1 MKKFFIIVISLIVI
15 LGIVFGINKISNKAT
30 FNEISDVELSENIEE
45 ISVEEKQDIVKIVD
59 GKIQNEN
66 LIDEFIEK
74 TSNDKE
80 SANLKIQDIII
91 DDSSDF
97 IEIEFLPSKIQKTE
111 ESEADSYINSPQEE
125 INNMYGYYVLTRN
138 DREIGFDCLNYHIT
152 RNVIDKT
159 VYLIFDTVLGDSK
172 EDPLSLICS
181 YDLDSSNYKKDFEL
195 TFNQRKDMGEKK
207 IIGLESSVIP
217 IGYSVYTVG
226 GDITITIE
234 GDMVYDF
241 EKAIKEKVI
250 TIEQILEQAKLDDK
264 YGVCKE
270 GMYSDGGTM
279 EYLYDDYTI
288 IKYNTLDGNED
299 FVIGPKGSIR
309 NKVDE
314 IIYK

>member
-1 MKKFFIIVISLIVI
+1 MKKFFIIVICLIVF
-15 LGIVFGINKISNKAT
+15 LDIVFGINKAFNKMT
-30 FNEISDVELSENIEE
+30 VNEISNDEISENIEE
-45 ISVEEKQDIVKIVD
+45 INDENQNIVKIVN
-59 GKIQNEN
+59 GKIQNEY

-74 TSNDKE
+74 TSNAKE

-97 IEIEFLPSKIQKTE
+97 IEIEFVPSKIQKTE

-138 DREIGFDCLNYHIT
+138 DKEIRFDCLNYYIT
-152 RNVIDKT
+152 RNTMDKT

-181 YDLDSSNYKKDFEL
+181 YDLDLSNYKKDFEL
-195 TFNQRKDMGEKK
+195 NFFQRKDMGEKK
-207 IIGLESSVIP
+207 IIGPESSVIP

-226 GDITITIE
+226 GDVTFTIE
-234 GDMVYDF
+234 NDMVYDF
-241 EKAIKEKVI
+241 EKALKEKVI
-250 TIEQILEQAKLDDK
+250 TVEQILEQAKLDDK
-264 YGVCKE
+264 YGICKE
-270 GMYSDGGTM
+270 EMYSDGGTL

-288 IKYNTLDGNED
+288 LKYNTLNGNED
-299 FVIGPKGSIR
+299 LVIGPKGSIR
-309 NKVDE
+309 NQVDK